1 MANNRQDSS
10 TSADPN
16 GSKVSRST
24 PPNPPPNPPNP
35 PNPPADPATRASN
48 NRPAGGSQT
57 DVDTR
62 DFSPIRFPLDDERNG
77 S

>member
-1 MANNRQDSS
+1 MTNNQQDSS

-16 GSKVSRST
+16 GSKASKST
-24 PPNPPPNPPNP
+24 PPNPPPNPP
-35 PNPPADPATRASN
+35 ADPATTASN

-57 DVDTR
+57 DVNTR
-62 DFSPIRFPLDDERNG
+62 DFSPIQLPLNDERNG